1 MSELA
6 LAVILEIHFFL
17 ALFQSRAN
25 CPQLIVAFVADE
37 FNFDIERQ
45 ICIDYSSFGTVCIQ
59 AIESLTLILHFIIA
73 ISRLAVVVAIASMY
87 ARREAEFTR
96 FHHINVGARGI
107 VLHGLLAA
115 RISVGIV
122 SNVKTGDASALHMTQ
137 VDVELDMSALEPRS
151 ECVANAIPF

>member
-1 MSELA
+1 MSEFA
-6 LAVILEIHFFL
+6 RAVILEIQFFL

-59 AIESLTLILHFIIA
+59 AIESLSLVLHFIIA
-73 ISRLAVVVAIASMY
+73 ISRLTVVAIASMY

-96 FHHINVGARGI
+96 FHDINVGARGI

-122 SNVKTGDASALHMTQ
+122 SNVKTGDASALHVTQ
-137 VDVELDMSALEPRS
+137 VHVELDMSALEPWS
-151 ECVANAIPF
+151 ERVANAIPF